1 MRCKRIFAVLLS
13 AALLTGCGGELGHIT
28 EETYRRAESF
38 GGGLRDFLPEESSAE
53 SSPDPSSEGAES
65 SAEESLPESSGPSEE
80 ELRAAYYRS
89 YLTAEQQKEYDALL
103 DALGNR
109 ESSAR
114 VGISSLE
121 SITPVVRALY
131 YDHPE
136 FFWLENGGTLTTV
149 GGRSEYAFRT
159 SAAPSELDGMQAE
172 IDAAAEFFL
181 SQVPPESTECQKVR
195 LVFEFLVDTVD
206 YDSSGPHSGSIYG
219 ALVERKARCEGYARA
234 AQYLLGELGV
244 FCTYI
249 TGTTLDGD
257 SHGWNL
263 VSIGGEYYHMD
274 PTWGD
279 PSFSGGSDPV
289 PGYRNYA
296 YLCATTDEILLSRT
310 IDETYAPVPSCTAQ
324 THNYF
329 AENGLLL
336 SSYPGE
342 AAKILASHYRSG
354 ARFVPLRFAD
364 ETAYRQALDSLFS
377 GQEIYTLLQEEGITL
392 DTVRYLSDDG
402 FRTITILFS

>member
-13 AALLTGCGGELGHIT
+13 AALLAGCGGELGHIA

-38 GGGLRDFLPEESSAE
+38 GVGLRDFLPEESSAE

-65 SAEESLPESSGPSEE
+65 SAEESLPESSGPSVE

-103 DALGNR
+103 DALGDR

-159 SAAPSELDGMQAE
+159 SAEPSELDGMQAE
-172 IDAAAEFFL
+172 IDAASEFFL

-206 YDSSGPHSGSIYG
+206 YDSSGPHSGSM
-219 ALVERKARCEGYARA
+219 
-234 AQYLLGELGV
+234 GV

-342 AAKILASHYRSG
+342 AAKILASYYRSG

-364 ETAYRQALDSLFS
+364 ETAYRHALDSLFS
-377 GQEIYTLLQEEGITL
+377 GQEIYTLLAEEGITL